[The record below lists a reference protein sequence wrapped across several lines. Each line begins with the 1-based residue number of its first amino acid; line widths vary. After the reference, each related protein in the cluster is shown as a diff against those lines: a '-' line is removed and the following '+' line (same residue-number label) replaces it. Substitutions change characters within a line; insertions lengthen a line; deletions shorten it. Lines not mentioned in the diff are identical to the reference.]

1 MKMIKT
7 KNLFKADPAFNYLGG
22 DYFSRFL
29 MYILR
34 FRQLNHLYAGIEE
47 KTGLRF
53 VEEVIKALDLKINFD
68 EQDLKRIPVEG
79 PAIVVANH
87 PLGGLDGLLLIRLVS
102 GVRSDVKILGDPL
115 LRKIEPVASY
125 FVDTNP
131 FEDDTDLEKS
141 SYSGLKESVSH
152 LKNGGILCVFP
163 AGETRQGQISNLFVD
178 RIWRYSIIRF
188 IKRMEVPVIPV
199 LFQTDS
205 SRLFKI
211 MGKIH
216 PVLKEAPMPPGL
228 FHHRNK
234 SIRIRIGNAVKKSDQ
249 EEFTDIYQFGRYLRA
264 KTYGM
269 SIPIE
274 VKRFFNYSLRVP
286 VKPQPIVEPV
296 AKEKIM
302 KEIQEIRHDHL
313 LFKLEDYCVFAAPSR
328 IIPNIL
334 NEIGR
339 LREITFREVGE
350 GTNQSIDIDEFDLY
364 YHQLFIWDDR
374 QERIIGAYRIGL
386 GREIMEQYGKR
397 GFYVN
402 TLFRIDDSMDGIL
415 GQSMELGR
423 SFVVK
428 DYQKKPMPLF
438 LLWKG
443 ILYFMLKSPD
453 YRYLMGPV
461 SISNDYSRISK
472 DLIIRFI
479 MENHYDWRMAQRIKP
494 RNSYKFRS
502 EDPNI
507 NVLME
512 STRRD
517 INKLDK
523 TIRDV
528 DALNAGLPVL
538 LKKYIKLNAKIVSF
552 NVDPKFNNCLD
563 GLIMLD
569 IFDVPRSTVESLH
582 KEVND
587 GSILE
592 RFYSNRE

>member
-1 MKMIKT
+1 
-7 KNLFKADPAFNYLGG
+7 
-22 DYFSRFL
+22 
-29 MYILR
+29 
-34 FRQLNHLYAGIEE
+34 
-47 KTGLRF
+47 
-53 VEEVIKALDLKINFD
+53 
-68 EQDLKRIPVEG
+68 
-79 PAIVVANH
+79 
-87 PLGGLDGLLLIRLVS
+87 
-102 GVRSDVKILGDPL
+102 
-115 LRKIEPVASY
+115 
-125 FVDTNP
+125 
-131 FEDDTDLEKS
+131 
-141 SYSGLKESVSH
+141 
-152 LKNGGILCVFP
+152 
-163 AGETRQGQISNLFVD
+163 
-178 RIWRYSIIRF
+178 
-188 IKRMEVPVIPV
+188 
-199 LFQTDS
+199 
-205 SRLFKI
+205 
-211 MGKIH
+211 
-216 PVLKEAPMPPGL
+216 
-228 FHHRNK
+228 
-234 SIRIRIGNAVKKSDQ
+234 
-249 EEFTDIYQFGRYLRA
+249 
-264 KTYGM
+264 
-269 SIPIE
+269 
-274 VKRFFNYSLRVP
+274 
-286 VKPQPIVEPV
+286 
-296 AKEKIM
+296 
-302 KEIQEIRHDHL
+302 
-313 LFKLEDYCVFAAPSR
+313 
-328 IIPNIL
+328 
-334 NEIGR
+334 
-339 LREITFREVGE
+339 
-350 GTNQSIDIDEFDLY
+350 
-364 YHQLFIWDDR
+364 
-374 QERIIGAYRIGL
+374 
-386 GREIMEQYGKR
+386 
-397 GFYVN
+397 
-402 TLFRIDDSMDGIL
+402 MDGIL